1 MITYDNILKLATGE
15 GVDHTTVCL
24 LDYDY
29 FKIYYKMIPIEI
41 SKQQALD
48 ADPKAIEQIDFTEDL
63 EQQAAIFLIIGEA
76 KGAVLYFTQAT
87 VKVL

>member
-1 MITYDNILKLATGE
+1 MISIHL
-15 GVDHTTVCL
+15 
-24 LDYDY
+24 
-29 FKIYYKMIPIEI
+29 

-48 ADPKAIEQIDFTEDL
+48 ADPKVIEQIDFTEDL

-76 KGAVLYFTQAT
+76 KGAVLHFTQAT